1 MDYMLK
7 LCQPWSLLGWIVNII
22 EGPIPPISSKFF
34 IFKLVKVISYMKKLP
49 NHVTDITSNLLS
61 KCATKESMFHR
72 LHMVWTTMLA
82 TLVNCD
88 WDPPSSF
95 FHGIA
100 LLRTNQRKATSLC
113 TLYLSQISLHLRDKE
128 GEFSFFHLSWIDFL
142 RVNCVVFQY
151 LPSLAKYVKK
161 IVTLG
166 DQHLVESKKSWS
178 NLPKN
183 KIIFRLSL

>member
-1 MDYMLK
+1 MLK

-142 RVNCVVFQY
+142 ESELCSVPISTKLGKVCQENSHIGQPTSCW
-151 LPSLAKYVKK
+151 VKEEL
-161 IVTLG
+161 I
-166 DQHLVESKKSWS
+166 
-178 NLPKN
+178 
-183 KIIFRLSL
+183 